1 MYPHFIEVTRNYKDA
16 ESWKACI
23 NIDNITDIEDHT
35 IMLRNHRVRSDME
48 DSMWVEE
55 SYEELKQLIQEAG
68 CSINR
73 ADPRI
78 DSRSSLTM
86 NQIMRILGEPVWNS
100 NLNQWALVHYYNPD
114 NDTIQLMNPGG
125 KIYIMTEEEMIRFP
139 LYRMKGA
146 EQ

>member
-1 MYPHFIEVTRNYKDA
+1 MYPHFIELHA
-16 ESWKACI
+16 EDNGERMMFS
-23 NIDNITDIEDHT
+23 IDHIRKFYEPDNKKGTPIYTDDGFDWCVKESYDEVKHLIED
-35 IMLRNHRVRSDME
+35 V
-48 DSMWVEE
+48 
-55 SYEELKQLIQEAG
+55 G

-78 DSRSSLTM
+78 DTHSSLTM

-139 LYRMKGA
+139 LYRMR
-146 EQ
+146 E

>member
-1 MYPHFIEVTRNYKDA
+1 MYPHFIEIHAKEDGA
-16 ESWKACI
+16 DLLI
-23 NIDNITDIEDHT
+23 NIDNIIGLGGPDHEH
-35 IMLRNHRVRSDME
+35 IAIRMSDNSRWIIRE
-48 DSMWVEE
+48 T
-55 SYEELKQLIQEAG
+55 YEELQKLIEDAG